1 MLSETFA
8 LRTPCV
14 SRSHFSN
21 DGAVL
26 FVHTP
31 DPAWDINDYFVGL
44 HQNGAAADAIF
55 WHALGLL
62 HYFRCIRCDAWFP
75 HSERE
80 LCRFCPQVPAV
91 VSGVAKVKAVSGA
104 DFANDGA
111 PISMIMYGCCGLRVP
126 RFHINLVRTGCM
138 WTAHDIDPDVTGAS
152 GAITL
157 EDLEGTGKPL
167 SIPAEYSRRRP
178 NMFWEEEC
186 ASEPPASAVVASRP
200 MTSGPSSVS
209 VDGDGGGGGDDGGGG
224 KHPSTSPRK
233 VIPRKV
239 SKPTVPYVA
248 AREILVHDN
257 SYIAFGVRL
266 QPPVQA
272 QNDDSSMYVGSGWT
286 DPPPLPTAWTR
297 LCDLRCVLNS
307 LSYCLRVT
315 PQIQARNRPHSGK
328 RRCANKR
335 ALRFAL
341 E

>member
-1 MLSETFA
+1 
-8 LRTPCV
+8 
-14 SRSHFSN
+14 
-21 DGAVL
+21 
-26 FVHTP
+26 
-31 DPAWDINDYFVGL
+31 
-44 HQNGAAADAIF
+44 
-55 WHALGLL
+55 
-62 HYFRCIRCDAWFP
+62 
-75 HSERE
+75 
-80 LCRFCPQVPAV
+80 
-91 VSGVAKVKAVSGA
+91 
-104 DFANDGA
+104 
-111 PISMIMYGCCGLRVP
+111 
-126 RFHINLVRTGCM
+126 
-138 WTAHDIDPDVTGAS
+138 
-152 GAITL
+152 
-157 EDLEGTGKPL
+157 
-167 SIPAEYSRRRP
+167 
-178 NMFWEEEC
+178 
-186 ASEPPASAVVASRP
+186 VASRP

-315 PQIQARNRPHSGK
+315 PQIQARSRPHSGK
-328 RRCANKR
+328 RRCADKR

-341 E
+341 EQSNRVCDRCPQGSVESSV